1 MKLLVFT
8 DNKKYNMHCE
18 EYKIIW
24 EHEGERIQKS
34 FKKILKLPFTEEEI
48 KLLINAGKDN
58 SNSSGNSTK
67 EPMNFRYN
75 NRCKIGTYLHELSHR
90 IVTEYSLLDI
100 AQKKYNIDDIHQ
112 LIDLFLYDVIEDL
125 YGKES
130 AELRV
135 EYESNFDDD
144 VYSKSW
150 EYALAFNF
158 DERQEMLKNIVGEL
172 ENEKK

>member
-1 MKLLVFT
+1 MKLLIFT

-18 EYKIIW
+18 EYKMIW
-24 EHEGERIQKS
+24 NFEGERIQKS
-34 FKKILKLPFTEEEI
+34 FEKILTLPFTEEEI
-48 KLLINAGKDN
+48 KLLINEGKDN
-58 SNSSGNSTK
+58 SNFSGNSIK

-90 IVTEYSLLDI
+90 IVIEYSLLDI
-100 AQKKYNIDDIHQ
+100 AKSKYNIDDVHK

-135 EYESNFDDD
+135 QYESNFEEDI
-144 VYSKSW
+144 YSKSW
-150 EYALAFNF
+150 EYALAFTFNK
-158 DERQEMLKNIVGEL
+158 RQEMLKNIVGEL
-172 ENEKK
+172 KNEKN